1 MSPAGREQPWDMMP
15 GVVVL
20 AASIGFSII
29 GSFGGLLLA
38 SSVLL
43 VRDEIRNRL
52 VSWLISFAVGTLL
65 GAAVLRLLPEALEEI
80 PSGAAFA
87 SLLCGIMT
95 FFVLEKL
102 VLWRHCHEA
111 DDCAVHDTAASLV
124 IVGDAFHTFVDG
136 ALITAATLTSIPL
149 GLSTAIAAAAHEVP
163 QEMGDFAVLLHAG
176 YSRRRALTLNV
187 LSGVAGIVGAVAVYY
202 ATGPIPRVL
211 PYILAFAAGC
221 FLYVALTDLIPG
233 LHRGQIDRN
242 PFRQIVL
249 IACGLAVIATL

>member
-1 MSPAGREQPWDMMP
+1 MMP
-15 GVVVL
+15 RVSVL
-20 AASIGFSII
+20 AASVGFSVL

-43 VRDEIRNRL
+43 VRDEIRNRV

-65 GAAVLRLLPEALEEI
+65 GAAILKLLPEALDQI
-80 PSGAAFA
+80 PSSGALAA
-87 SLLCGIMT
+87 LLCGIMT

-136 ALITAATLTSIPL
+136 ALIAAATLTSIPL

-163 QEMGDFAVLLHAG
+163 QEIGDFAVLLHAG

-187 LSGVAGIVGAVAVYY
+187 LSGISGIVGAVVVYY

-211 PYILAFAAGC
+211 PYVLAFAAGC
-221 FLYVALTDLIPG
+221 FLYVAMTDLIPG

-242 PFRQIVL
+242 PVRQVVL
-249 IACGLAVIATL
+249 IGCGLAIIGTL

>member
-1 MSPAGREQPWDMMP
+1 MS
-15 GVVVL
+15 VL
-20 AASIGFSII
+20 VASVGFSIL

-43 VRDEIRNRL
+43 VRDDIRNRV

-65 GAAVLRLLPEALEEI
+65 GAAVLKLLPEALEQL
-80 PSGAAFA
+80 PRGGVLG
-87 SLLCGIMT
+87 SLLAGILT

-124 IVGDAFHTFVDG
+124 IIGDAFHTFVDG
-136 ALITAATLTSIPL
+136 ALIGAATLTSIPL

-163 QEMGDFAVLLHAG
+163 QEIGDFAVLLHAG

-187 LSGVAGIVGAVAVYY
+187 LSGLAGIAGAVTIYY
-202 ATGPIPRVL
+202 ATGPVPRVL
-211 PYILAFAAGC
+211 PYVLAFAAGC
-221 FLYVALTDLIPG
+221 FLYVAMTDLIPG

-242 PFRQIVL
+242 PFRQVALIGAGLLTIVAL
-249 IACGLAVIATL
+249 